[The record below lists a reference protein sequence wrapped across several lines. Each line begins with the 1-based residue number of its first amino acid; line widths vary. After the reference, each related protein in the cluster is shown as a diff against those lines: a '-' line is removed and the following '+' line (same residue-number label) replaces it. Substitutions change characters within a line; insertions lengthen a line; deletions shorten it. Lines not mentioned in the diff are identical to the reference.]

1 MTSPKPSD
9 PRKQSQLYH
18 APLGVAAA
26 VWITGAGIL
35 TIYVLQIALA
45 PLVGGLLAAGLGYVA
60 ITAMMVVLARQR
72 GFSLGVRGAVP
83 RFWIAA
89 VMVGI
94 AAWYVDLRV
103 VDQLHLHGEPE
114 NLQRIVA
121 VSPLPSTM
129 IVIALLPAIGE
140 ELVFRGVLVR
150 ALAVRS
156 AILAIVVS
164 AVVFSAYHLDPP
176 QMAGTFPLGLA
187 LGVLAVRSHSIVPGM
202 VTHFLNNAVV
212 LVLSRV
218 EVPGVT
224 TLLTRHADGA
234 LVGAG
239 ALMVGGVLLAG
250 REAAA

>member
-9 PRKQSQLYH
+9 PRTQSQLYH
-18 APLGVAAA
+18 APLGVAAT

-35 TIYVLQIALA
+35 TIYVFQIAFV
-45 PLVGGLLAAGLGYVA
+45 PLVGGLIAAAIGYVA
-60 ITAMMVVLARQR
+60 VIAMMVVLARKR
-72 GFSLGVRGAVP
+72 GLSLGVRGAVP

-89 VMVGI
+89 VMIGI
-94 AAWYVDLRV
+94 AAWYVDLRI
-103 VDQLHLHGEPE
+103 VDRLHLHGEPE
-114 NLQRIVA
+114 ELQHIVDI
-121 VSPLPSTM
+121 SPLPATL
-129 IVIALLPAIGE
+129 ICIAMLPAIGE
-140 ELVFRGVLVR
+140 ELVFRGVLAR
-150 ALAVRS
+150 ALATRS
-156 AILAIVVS
+156 AILAIFVS
-164 AVVFSAYHLDPP
+164 AVVFSAYHMKPA

-187 LGVLAVRSHSIVPGM
+187 LGVLAVRSRSVVPGM

-234 LVGAG
+234 LIGAG

-250 REAAA
+250 REA

>member
-9 PRKQSQLYH
+9 PRTQRQLYH
-18 APLGVAAA
+18 APLRAAA
-26 VWITGAGIL
+26 AAWITGGGIL
-35 TIYVLQIALA
+35 TIYAIQIAFA
-45 PLVGGLLAAGLGYVA
+45 PLVGGLIAAAIGYVA
-60 ITAMMVVLARQR
+60 VIAMMIVIARQR
-72 GFSLGVRGAVP
+72 GFSLGVRPAVP

-89 VMVGI
+89 VMIGI

-103 VDQLHLHGEPE
+103 VKQLQLRGEPE
-114 NLQRIVA
+114 TLQHIVDI
-121 VSPLPSTM
+121 SPLPATL

-140 ELVFRGVLVR
+140 ELVFRGVLAR
-150 ALAVRS
+150 AIVPRS

-164 AVVFSAYHLDPP
+164 AVVFSAYHVAPP

-202 VTHFLNNAVV
+202 VTHFINNAVV

-218 EVPGVT
+218 DVPGVT
-224 TLLTRHADGA
+224 TLLTRHANGA

>member
-35 TIYVLQIALA
+35 TIYVVQIALA
-45 PLVGGLLAAGLGYVA
+45 PLVGGLLAAALGYVVV
-60 ITAMMVVLARQR
+60 TAFMVALARQR

-94 AAWYVDLRV
+94 AAWYVDLRI
-103 VDQLHLHGEPE
+103 VDRLHLHGEPE
-114 NLQRIVA
+114 LQHIVDI
-121 VSPLPSTM
+121 SPLPATLFA
-129 IVIALLPAIGE
+129 IALLPAIGE
-140 ELVFRGVLVR
+140 ELVFRGVLAR

-164 AVVFSAYHLDPP
+164 AVVFSAYHMQPP

-187 LGVLAVRSHSIVPGM
+187 LGVLTVRSHSVVPAM

-224 TLLTRHADGA
+224 TLLTRHADAA

-250 REAAA
+250 REA

>member
-45 PLVGGLLAAGLGYVA
+45 PLVGGLLAAGLGYVVV
-60 ITAMMVVLARQR
+60 TAFMVALARQR

-94 AAWYVDLRV
+94 AAWCVDARI
-103 VDQLHLHGEPE
+103 VDRLHLHGEPE
-114 NLQRIVA
+114 ELQHIVDI
-121 VSPLPSTM
+121 SPLPATLFA
-129 IVIALLPAIGE
+129 IALLPAIGE
-140 ELVFRGVLVR
+140 ELVFRGVLAR
-150 ALAVRS
+150 ALAARS

-164 AVVFSAYHLDPP
+164 AVVFSAYHMQPA

-187 LGVLAVRSHSIVPGM
+187 LGVLTVRSHSVVPAM

-224 TLLTRHADGA
+224 TLLIRHADGA
-234 LVGAG
+234 LVGAS

-250 REAAA
+250 REA

>member
-9 PRKQSQLYH
+9 PRTQHQLYH
-18 APLGVAAA
+18 APLRAVAAA
-26 VWITGAGIL
+26 WITGTGIL
-35 TIYVLQIALA
+35 TIYVVQIGCM
-45 PLVGGLLAAGLGYVA
+45 PLVGGLLASAAGYVA
-60 ITAMMVVLARQR
+60 VIAMLIVLARRR
-72 GFSLGVRGAVP
+72 GFSLGVRSTVV

-89 VMVGI
+89 VMIGI
-94 AAWYVDLRV
+94 TAWYVDLRIV
-103 VDQLHLHGEPE
+103 EQLHLHSEPE
-114 NLQRIVA
+114 RLEEIVA
-121 VSPLPSTM
+121 ASPLPATL
-129 IVIALLPAIGE
+129 IVLALLPAIGE
-140 ELVFRGVLVR
+140 ELLFRGVLAR
-150 ALAVRS
+150 ALVVRS

-164 AVVFSAYHLDPP
+164 AVVFSAYHLNPV

-202 VTHFLNNAVV
+202 ITHVLNNAIV

-218 EVPGVT
+218 EMPSVT

-250 REAAA
+250 REA

>member
-18 APLGVAAA
+18 APLGVVAA

-35 TIYVLQIALA
+35 TIYVLQIALS
-45 PLVGGLLAAGLGYVA
+45 PLVGGLVAAAVGYALV
-60 ITAMMVVLARQR
+60 TAMMVVVARQR

-89 VMVGI
+89 VMIGV
-94 AAWYVDLRV
+94 AAWYVDLRFV
-103 VDQLHLHGEPE
+103 EQLHLRGEPE
-114 NLQRIVA
+114 RLEHLVA
-121 VSPLPSTM
+121 VTPLPATM
-129 IVIALLPAIGE
+129 FAIGLLPAIGE
-140 ELVFRGVLVR
+140 ELVFRGVLAR

-156 AILAIVVS
+156 AILAVVVS
-164 AVVFSAYHLDPP
+164 AIVFSAYHLDPP
-176 QMAGTFPLGLA
+176 QMAGTFPLGIA

-202 VTHFLNNAVV
+202 ITHFLNNAVV

-218 EVPGVT
+218 EVPGVA
-224 TLLTRHADGA
+224 TLLTLHANGA
-234 LVGAG
+234 LVGAS

-250 REAAA
+250 REA